1 MVNIVNM
8 AKFMLTSRIDGD
20 KDNNVVNHHWLR
32 RLLAGSRGR
41 ILAQLRREPATINEL
56 TARLTLSPNA
66 VRSHLAALERD
77 GIVVPEPR
85 RGAGVGKPA
94 HVYRL
99 TAEAQALTPKA
110 YDALLGVVLDAARDR
125 TGPDGYAAILRGA
138 VDRLAGEPHPAS
150 ASFEARLA
158 DTRAVLAAVGANVEV
173 ERDGNT
179 VRLRGT
185 DCPLASMVPTHPELC
200 GVLAGVIAR
209 RLGVA
214 VNDCCDRGATLPRCC
229 FEATLD
235 AVA

>member
-1 MVNIVNM
+1 MVNIVNK
-8 AKFMLTSRIDGD
+8 AECVLTSRIDGD
-20 KDNNVVNHHWLR
+20 KDDIVANQHWLR

-41 ILAQLRREPATINEL
+41 VLAELRRAPATINDL
-56 TARLTLSPNA
+56 TARLALSANA

-85 RGAGVGKPA
+85 QGAGVGKPA
-94 HVYRL
+94 HLYRL

-110 YDALLGVVLDAARDR
+110 YDAMLGVVLDAARDR

-138 VDRLAGEPHPAS
+138 VDRLAGEPRTS
-150 ASFEARLA
+150 GSFDERLT

-179 VRLRGT
+179 LRLRGA
-185 DCPLASMVPTHPELC
+185 DCPLASMVAQHPELC